1 MHNIEYFTY
10 KENVDKKK
18 VISYLNDYVARQDR
32 QEGCSGLYRDIR
44 WLDVECDT
52 YEEAIKYIENHD
64 RGDYDNLA
72 VKYKNYANVEIKP
85 AKACESLKIKIA
97 ELTEKKRAYETQHG
111 VHNFKSSY
119 IGCSRCGSKINREY
133 LKGNRC
139 PVCGED
145 LRGKTT
151 LDTLKRYDER
161 IKEATEAL
169 KEEQLKNKKKH
180 EKKAKTE
187 WIVKIEYHT

>member
-10 KENVDKKK
+10 KENVDRRK
-18 VISYLNDYVARQDR
+18 VVNSLNDYVAHQDW
-32 QEGCSGLYRDIR
+32 QEGCGGLYRDIR
-44 WLDVECDT
+44 WLEVELGT
-52 YEEAIKYIENHD
+52 YEDAIKYIESHD

-72 VKYKNYANVEIKP
+72 VKYKSYANVEIKLT
-85 AKACESLKIKIA
+85 KACENLKTKIA
-97 ELTEKKRAYETQHG
+97 DLTEKKRTYETQHG

-119 IGCSRCGSKINREY
+119 IGCSRCGSKVNREY

-161 IKEATEAL
+161 IKEANEAL
-169 KEEQLKNKKKH
+169 KEEQLKNQKKY
-180 EKKAKTE
+180 EKKAETK
-187 WIVKIEYHT
+187 WVVKIEYHT